1 MKAYKVILTHKERVE
16 HRTVVVLATDS
27 DGLKLQIAIQFP
39 EYDWFAPVDEIYD
52 VV

>member
-16 HRTVVVLATDS
+16 RKTVVVLATDS
-27 DGLKLQIAIQFP
+27 NGLKLQIAIHFP
-39 EYDWFAPVDEIYD
+39 EYDWFAPVDEVYD